1 MSRPL
6 GTVLCALTLG
16 SRTSVVFRELLQNS
30 DDADAKSAEIHF
42 DTEGYV
48 QRTKDGVAGEESG
61 GNALAALPDLK
72 KVIVSACLYTAV
84 LM

>member
-1 MSRPL
+1 MSRQL
-6 GTVLCALTLG
+6 QTVLCALTQG
-16 SRTSVVFRELLQNS
+16 SPISVVFRELLQNS

-42 DTEGYV
+42 DTEEYV
-48 QRTKDGVAGEESG
+48 QRTKDGVADEESG

-72 KVIVSACLYTAV
+72 KVIVSAFLHTAA